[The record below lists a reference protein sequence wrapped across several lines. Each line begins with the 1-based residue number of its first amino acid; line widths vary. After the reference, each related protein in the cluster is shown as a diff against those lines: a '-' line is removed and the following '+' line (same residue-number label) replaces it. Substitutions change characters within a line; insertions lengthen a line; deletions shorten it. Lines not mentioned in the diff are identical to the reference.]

1 MKGLSSSAD
10 LTPLI
15 GREVLQLCIGM
26 HQLQIHFDNHVGVMV
41 ESECVLRG
49 PAAEDLRVD
58 SYALAASS
66 MCTLLGQQVQSASR
80 TEQGGL
86 LLRFT
91 TEAELEVLNDSSHYE
106 SFQIHIG
113 SRIYVA

>member
-1 MKGLSSSAD
+1 MNGLSSSAD
-10 LTPLI
+10 LTPFV
-15 GREVLQLCIGM
+15 GREVLQLCVGI
-26 HQLQIHFDNHVGVMV
+26 HQLQIHFDSHVSVMV
-41 ESECVLRG
+41 ESECRFRA

-66 MCTLLGQQVQSASR
+66 ICTLLGQQVRSASR

-91 TEAELEVLNDSSHYE
+91 TDAELEVLNDSSHYE

-113 SRIYVA
+113 SQIYVA